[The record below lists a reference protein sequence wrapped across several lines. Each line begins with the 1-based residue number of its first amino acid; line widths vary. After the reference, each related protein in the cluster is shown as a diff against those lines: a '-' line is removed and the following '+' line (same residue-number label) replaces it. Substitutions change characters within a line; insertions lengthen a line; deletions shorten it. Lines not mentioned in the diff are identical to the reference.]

1 MKQKLL
7 LAGLLLSFSVHAQF
21 RTGNQLLTE
30 MQEPASY
37 KSGLAMGYIMGVID
51 TGNGVSFCLPSNATA
66 GQLSDM
72 VKNRLLDTPAIR
84 HIPADIIIYA
94 VLEPVWPC
102 AKKRGGGV

>member
-1 MKQKLL
+1 MKHKLL
-7 LAGLLLSFSVHAQF
+7 LATLLLSCASHAQF

-30 MQEPASY
+30 IQEPANY
-37 KSGLAMGYIMGVID
+37 RSGLAMGYIMGVTD
-51 TGNGVSFCLPSNATA
+51 VGNGVSFCPPSNVTA

-84 HIPADIIIYA
+84 HLPADIIIYA